1 MDPVKRT
8 YWRTVALVALVF
20 ASGMAAGVLATKAVV
35 QRRVREL
42 VTGDPAAMRRRLM
55 MHALEQRLDL
65 TTAQRDEAERVLRAQ
80 DAPFLKAIEPCRPQV
95 RELRRGM
102 ARDLAPVLE
111 PDQRAILDDL
121 IQMRETEQ

>member
-1 MDPVKRT
+1 MDPVNRT

-20 ASGMAAGVLATKAVV
+20 ALGMAAGVLATRAVV
-35 QRRVREL
+35 QRRIREL
-42 VTGDPAAMRRRLM
+42 VTGDPAVMRRHLM

-65 TTAQRDEAERVLRAQ
+65 TAAQREEAERVLRAQ
-80 DAPFLKAIEPCRPQV
+80 DEPFLKAIDPCRPQV

-111 PDQRAILDDL
+111 PGQRAILDDL
-121 IQMRETEQ
+121 IRIGETDR